1 MQIGS
6 VVWEEKSDTHTHGN

>member
-6 VVWEEKSDTHTHGN
+6 VVWEEYLHTHT